1 MSETHVVSALRKK
14 RAEVAGHVH
23 DLEKKVKT
31 YRARLAHIDETIKI
45 FSPATDPEA
54 IPAKR
59 TYRRAR
65 YFSRGEF
72 ARLCMDELRKANAPM
87 TTAEIVAGVIAAKG
101 LPKGLAPILTEKAL
115 AYLRTK
121 LTTANIV
128 KTGTTQGVRW
138 ALADREGSPA
148 RWKMKEAAN

>member
-14 RAEVAGHVH
+14 RAEVAGHIH
-23 DLEKKVKT
+23 DLEKKVRT

-45 FSPATDPEA
+45 FSPETDPEA

-59 TYRRAR
+59 TYRRAQ

-72 ARLCMDELRKANAPM
+72 ARLCIDELRKAAGPL
-87 TTAEIVAGVIAAKG
+87 TTAEIVAGVIGAKG
-101 LPKGLAPILTEKAL
+101 LPKALAPALTEKAL

-121 LTTANIV
+121 LATASVV
-128 KTGTTQGVRW
+128 KTGVTQGARRT
-138 ALADREGSPA
+138 LADKG
-148 RWKMKEAAN
+148 

>member
-23 DLEKKVKT
+23 DLEKKVRT

-45 FSPATDPEA
+45 FSPETDPQA

-72 ARLCMDELRKANAPM
+72 ARLCLDELRKAVGPL
-87 TTAEIVAGVIAAKG
+87 TTAEIVAGAVAAKG
-101 LPKGLAPILTEKAL
+101 LPKGLVPALTEKAL

-121 LTTANIV
+121 LATASVV
-128 KTGTTQGVRW
+128 KTGVTQG
-138 ALADREGSPA
+138 A
-148 RWKMKEAAN
+148 RWVLANKD

>member
-31 YRARLAHIDETIKI
+31 WRARLVHIDETIKI
-45 FSPATDPEA
+45 FSPQTDPEA
-54 IPAKR
+54 IQPKR
-59 TYRRAR
+59 SYRRAR

-72 ARLCMDELRKANAPM
+72 ARLCMDELRKTAGPL

-101 LPKGLAPILTEKAL
+101 LPKGLAPALTEKAL

-121 LTTANIV
+121 LATSSVV
-128 KTGTTQGVRW
+128 KTGVTQGTRW
-138 ALADREGSPA
+138 ALADKG
-148 RWKMKEAAN
+148 